1 MINETQIYEKK
12 IKATSSNSEKAT
24 SADTKRRKMKKKN
37 MSGKLLGKE
46 LLGLNCGSSYAKA
59 LQDSW
64 TPTKDHYT
72 IKGDIR
78 D

>member
-1 MINETQIYEKK
+1 
-12 IKATSSNSEKAT
+12 
-24 SADTKRRKMKKKN
+24 MKKKN